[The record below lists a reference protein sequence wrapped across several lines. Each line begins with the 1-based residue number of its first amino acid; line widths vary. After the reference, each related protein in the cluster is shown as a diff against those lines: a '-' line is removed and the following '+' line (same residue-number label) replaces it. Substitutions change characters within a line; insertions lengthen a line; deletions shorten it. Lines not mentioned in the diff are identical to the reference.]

1 MNYHNDIIIKMD
13 KYKEIANDPVKLE
26 ASLRE
31 TWAKIDAK
39 GEGAVSFE
47 VFEVAS
53 RQIAQQMNLPKGPE
67 PTPQEK
73 EAGRK
78 IADPYNTGKITFEGF
93 KALIQAG
100 IAKAK
105 REGKL

>member
-1 MNYHNDIIIKMD
+1 MD
-13 KYKEIANDPVKLE
+13 KYKEIANDPAKLE
-26 ASLRE
+26 ASLKE

-39 GEGAVSFE
+39 GEGSVTLE
-47 VFEVAS
+47 VFEAAS
-53 RQIAQQMNLPKGPE
+53 REIAKQMNLPKGPE
-67 PTPQEK
+67 PTAAEK

-78 IADPYNTGKITFEGF
+78 LVDPNGTGRINFEGF
-93 KALIQAG
+93 KLLVQAG